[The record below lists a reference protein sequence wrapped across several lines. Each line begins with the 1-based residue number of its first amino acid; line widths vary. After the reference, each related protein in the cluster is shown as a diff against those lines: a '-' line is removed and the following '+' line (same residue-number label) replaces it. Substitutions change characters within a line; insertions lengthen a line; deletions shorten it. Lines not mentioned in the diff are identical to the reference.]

1 MQYADDDDSSFDGN
15 RKSIH
20 LNPLTHT
27 RKSDDKIDKG
37 IQQKKHIRKR
47 INRGIRKNDKQG
59 KDQKPFAPLT
69 VLRGGGGI
77 NHQAYQ

>member
-27 RKSDDKIDKG
+27 RKSDDKIEKG
-37 IQQKKHIRKR
+37 YSKKNIYGSESTGAYGKM
-47 INRGIRKNDKQG
+47 INKAKTKN
-59 KDQKPFAPLT
+59 L
-69 VLRGGGGI
+69 L
-77 NHQAYQ
+77 HH